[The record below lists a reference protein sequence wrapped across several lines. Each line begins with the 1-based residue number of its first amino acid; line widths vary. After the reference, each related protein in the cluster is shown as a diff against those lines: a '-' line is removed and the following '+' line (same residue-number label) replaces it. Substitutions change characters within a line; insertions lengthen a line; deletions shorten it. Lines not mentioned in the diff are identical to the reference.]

1 VRRERALEFIR
12 DNENSACHGS
22 KKGCP
27 GTSLWQPVFA
37 FEEIKMEK
45 PNIIAYMKPSCGWSN
60 GVRAVMQKYELPFE
74 DRDIINDPSQRQ
86 EMIQK
91 TGQMLQPCVEVNGN
105 MLADV
110 SGEEVEAY
118 LLANSLVGNTDRE
131 AGAPTNQ
138 PCENEMS
145 ESEINFR

>member
-1 VRRERALEFIR
+1 
-12 DNENSACHGS
+12 
-22 KKGCP
+22 
-27 GTSLWQPVFA
+27 
-37 FEEIKMEK
+37 MEK

-74 DRDIINDPSQRQ
+74 DRDIINDPAQRQ

-91 TGQMLQPCVEVNGN
+91 TGQMLQPCVQVNGN

-118 LLANSLVGNTDRE
+118 LLAKNLVGSTDRK
-131 AGAPTNQ
+131 ASAPTNQ

>member
-1 VRRERALEFIR
+1 
-12 DNENSACHGS
+12 
-22 KKGCP
+22 
-27 GTSLWQPVFA
+27 
-37 FEEIKMEK
+37 MEK
-45 PNIIAYMKPSCGWSN
+45 PNIITYMKPSCGWSN
-60 GVRAVMQKYELPFE
+60 GVRAVMQKYDLPCE
-74 DRDIINDPSQRQ
+74 DRDIINDPAQRQ

-118 LLANSLVGNTDRE
+118 LLANSLVVSTDRE

-138 PCENEMS
+138 PCESEMS